1 MPDPKAPPLPPSP
14 SGKAEPGFAD
24 QRREFDDLSKA
35 TRTDTAS
42 ELEFLASRI
51 EMLRNDPNVSADER
65 DRAVSEL
72 QKRIDSLTNCTPK

>member
-1 MPDPKAPPLPPSP
+1 VPDPKAPPPPPSP

-35 TRTDTAS
+35 TRTDAAS

-51 EMLRNDPNVSADER
+51 EMLRNDPDVSADER